1 MKRDDLQRKIAQQWG
16 SKSSEAETFKEIYRK
31 ALKWEKYE
39 YEKYGLGMHDK
50 EQKHHPTQNRQEAE
64 HNATVAQ
71 VGLPKD
77 YDIFRATW
85 SYFLA
90 RAAFIFMM
98 WIVFLIVMGLLFWGL
113 YAAIDAPSWDDVSS
127 RHKIEQRRV
136 IR

>member
-1 MKRDDLQRKIAQQWG
+1 MRRDDLQRKIIQQWG
-16 SKSSEAETFKEIYRK
+16 ANSEEAKLFKQIYRN
-31 ALKWEKYE
+31 ALQWEKYE

-50 EQKHHPTQNRQEAE
+50 EKKQVQSKPKVTEQNVSHVE
-64 HNATVAQ
+64 
-71 VGLPKD
+71 LPKD

-98 WIVFLIVMGLLFWGL
+98 WIVFMIVMGLLFWGI
-113 YAAIDAPSWDDVSS
+113 YAAVDAPSWDDVSK
-127 RHKIEQRRV
+127 RHSIEQRRV